1 MLFSFEE
8 QLRNSNDITMLSFS
22 NTLSSYFYLLL
33 QMNKILRGNILVQCL
48 FTLTMPDKHPISAKN
63 IIQENILGMVLHE

>member
-8 QLRNSNDITMLSFS
+8 QLRNSNDITMLSFP

-33 QMNKILRGNILVQCL
+33 QINKILRGNVLVQCS
-48 FTLTMPDKHPISAKN
+48 FTLTMQDKHPISAKN